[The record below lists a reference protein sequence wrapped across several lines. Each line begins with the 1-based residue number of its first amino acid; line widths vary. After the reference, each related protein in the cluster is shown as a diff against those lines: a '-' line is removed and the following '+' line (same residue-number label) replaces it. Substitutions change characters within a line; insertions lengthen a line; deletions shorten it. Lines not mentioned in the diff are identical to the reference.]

1 MKKLLFLCMLF
12 AAAFQSE
19 ELMAQERIPEYNPN
33 SVYAIPE
40 SEIMYRRRLWRRMDL
55 NEKMNEPFFAFGNE
69 ITKVIIDAVNDGRL
83 FPYQNDSLKNRMTK
97 EEFLENLKLPQ
108 YGVTELT
115 DEERAMGFT
124 DDDGWG
130 DWDDDAGDAAAD
142 DSRDFYFFPRQ
153 VSVLEV
159 MEDFIF
165 DKRRSRAYWDIQAI
179 NLIIPAKE
187 FPETGLQRRVAS
199 FRYKDLEQLFR
210 SMPQEAV
217 WFNYQ
222 NQKANLNLADAF
234 LLRLFSANIVKYWN
248 PQNRDLVDI
257 YKKHPREA
265 LLAAKW
271 VENELLEFEHNLWSY

>member
-1 MKKLLFLCMLF
+1 MKKFLFISLMIIVAF
-12 AAAFQSE
+12 ASE
-19 ELMAQERIPEYNPN
+19 EAEAQERIPEYNPN
-33 SVYAIPE
+33 SVYPIAE
-40 SEIMYRRRLWRRMDL
+40 SEVMYRRRLWRRMDL
-55 NEKMNEPFFAFGNE
+55 REKMNEPFFATGNE
-69 ITKVIIDAVNDGRL
+69 ITKIIIDAVKDGRL
-83 FPYQNDSLKNRMTK
+83 FPYTNDSLINRMPK

-108 YGVTELT
+108 YGAVALT

-130 DWDDDAGDAAAD
+130 DWGDDNGGAD
-142 DSRDFYFFPRQ
+142 DTREFYFFPRQ
-153 VSVLEV
+153 VSVLEI

-165 DKRRSRAYWDIQAI
+165 DKRRSRAYWDILAI

-217 WFNYQ
+217 WFNYK
-222 NQKANLNLADAF
+222 NQKSNLNFADAF
-234 LLRLFSANIVKYWN
+234 VLRMQSANIVKYWN

-257 YKKHPREA
+257 YQKHPREA

-271 VENELLEFEHNLWSY
+271 IEEELLEFEHNLWSY

>member
-1 MKKLLFLCMLF
+1 MLF
-12 AAAFQSE
+12 ATAFQSE
-19 ELMAQERIPEYNPN
+19 ELVAQERIPEYNPN

-83 FPYQNDSLKNRMTK
+83 FPYENDSLKTRMTK

-124 DDDGWG
+124 DDNDGWG
-130 DWDDDAGDAAAD
+130 DWGDDTADAGAD

-248 PQNRDLVDI
+248 PQNQDLVDI

>member
-83 FPYQNDSLKNRMTK
+83 FPYQNDSLKTRMTK

-130 DWDDDAGDAAAD
+130 DWGDDAGDAAAD

-153 VSVLEV
+153 ISVLEV

-210 SMPQEAV
+210 SMPQEAI

-248 PQNRDLVDI
+248 PQNQDLVDI

>member
-12 AAAFQSE
+12 ATAFQSE
-19 ELMAQERIPEYNPN
+19 VLMAQERIPEYNPN

-130 DWDDDAGDAAAD
+130 GWDDDAGDAAAD

-210 SMPQEAV
+210 SMPQEAI

>member
-12 AAAFQSE
+12 ATAFQSE

-83 FPYQNDSLKNRMTK
+83 FPYQNDSLKTRMTK

-130 DWDDDAGDAAAD
+130 DWGDDAGDAAAD

-153 VSVLEV
+153 ISVLEV

-210 SMPQEAV
+210 SMPQEAI

-248 PQNRDLVDI
+248 PQNQDLVDI